1 MLGARRW
8 AGLAPRAR
16 GRVEPVGQMTRRGA
30 LSAALALP
38 LAAAG
43 CQGLRVL
50 GTPPRPPLDVTVLR
64 AAMDGETLLIGQY
77 TAALAAQPGLAGLV
91 GPLLGQHRAHLDRLR
106 ARLIVPQGAAPPS
119 PSPRPRVQVPA
130 GPAAAQ
136 AFLQQAE
143 HSAAQ
148 ALLARLA
155 AASPS
160 LAQLLA
166 SISAAEAS
174 HALLLTPGWGAG

>member
-1 MLGARRW
+1 VRQ
-8 AGLAPRAR
+8 
-16 GRVEPVGQMTRRGA
+16 VTRRGV
-30 LSAALALP
+30 LSAVAALP

-50 GTPPRPPLDVTVLR
+50 GTPPRPLPDVAVLR
-64 AAMDGETLLIGQY
+64 AAMDGETLLIDQY
-77 TAALAAQPGLAGLV
+77 TAVLAAQPGLAGLLD
-91 GPLLGQHRAHLDRLR
+91 PLLGQHRAHLDRLR
-106 ARLIVPQGAAPPS
+106 GRLIVPHGAATPS

-143 HSAAQ
+143 RSAAQ
-148 ALLARLA
+148 GLQGRLA

-174 HALLLTPGWGAG
+174 HALLLGPGGGAG

>member
-8 AGLAPRAR
+8 AAGEREV
-16 GRVEPVGQMTRRGA
+16 GPVRQVTRRGV
-30 LSAALALP
+30 LSAAAALP

-50 GTPPRPPLDVTVLR
+50 GTPPRPLPDVAVLR
-64 AAMDGETLLIGQY
+64 GAMDGETRLIGQY
-77 TAALAAQPGLAGLV
+77 TAVLAAQPGLAGLLD
-91 GPLLGQHRAHLDRLR
+91 PLLGQHRAHLDRLR
-106 ARLIVPQGAAPPS
+106 VRLIVPPGAATPS
-119 PSPRPRVQVPA
+119 ASPQPRPQVPP

-136 AFLQQAE
+136 AYLQQAE
-143 HSAAQ
+143 SNAAR
-148 ALLARLA
+148 ALLGHLT

-166 SISAAEAS
+166 SIAAAEAS
-174 HALLLTPGWGAG
+174 HALLLGPGRGAG

>member
-1 MLGARRW
+1 M
-8 AGLAPRAR
+8 
-16 GRVEPVGQMTRRGA
+16 
-30 LSAALALP
+30 ALP

-50 GTPPRPPLDVTVLR
+50 GTPPRPLPDVEVLR
-64 AAMDGETLLIGQY
+64 GAMAGETLLIGQY
-77 TAALAAQPGLAGLV
+77 TAVLAAQPGLAGLL
-91 GPLLGQHRAHLDRLR
+91 GPLLGQHQAHLDRLR
-106 ARLIVPQGAAPPS
+106 ARLIVPAGAATPAA
-119 PSPRPRVQVPA
+119 SPRPRVQVPP

-143 HSAAQ
+143 RSAAQ
-148 ALLARLA
+148 ALLGRLT

-166 SISAAEAS
+166 SIAAAEAS
-174 HALLLTPGWGAG
+174 HALLLVPGRGAG